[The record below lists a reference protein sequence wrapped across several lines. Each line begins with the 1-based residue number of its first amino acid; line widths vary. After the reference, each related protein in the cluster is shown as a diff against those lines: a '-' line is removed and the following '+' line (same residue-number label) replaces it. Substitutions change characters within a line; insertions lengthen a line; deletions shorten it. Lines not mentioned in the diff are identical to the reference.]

1 MDLRRTLG
9 FNRLDSQEERAIANR
24 RLLRYLDLRLMAS
37 GLPSASESVETGF
50 AEIARGLIESHQE
63 QKRLLRDHRC
73 PADQRIEDYLK
84 SHFLELGLEQQ
95 LRLPSQTFTLDRH
108 GMPRELSLPAGEDEY
123 HSRYVDSYRV
133 YNGVLNNPVHDRRT
147 TKGTFHIC
155 DGGLSVT
162 DDKVIVSKAVF
173 AGLFQRAMKPSA
185 ELLELPYTS
194 KYDQKARCFVSLLLR
209 PIVSPEVPGYTPE
222 KTLETRF
229 FAPGS
234 LVSNL
239 DFVES
244 IFGNAGDPGLP
255 ANDAGLDVEHWT
267 GHTGCVVLAP
277 NLTQV
282 LKKDLGLPH
291 WDDATD
297 RQQRDGM
304 CWKSEGD
311 LYNSGGAFKV
321 TCRNE
326 EGVIVTLIADN
337 YFGYCKKE
345 VKTQI
350 SYAANLYGACEEEHA
365 GGAMAFAGW
374 SLGDE
379 YQVDSLAANGRT
391 FTDVVVDYAD
401 DMELFEEGYGV
412 DKHFPDVVYIPE
424 NAKASLREQSISWTR
439 GDSKYAIPLL
449 PRKVYIAPSGYKIR
463 IEKHPAA
470 PSWRLI
476 GIAAEGVSCHKP
488 STVSGGG
495 KSEISKSVGDYMLY
509 GPIFVADAEKDL
521 DLVDEIFSRD
531 YADRWKPEAIQRE
544 VYESRSSRPILDPSR
559 SVGSV
564 IKSLTPSTDYTDE
577 FNEWL
582 TSIPNHVYAIA
593 LIIKRFYSPEWGDNW
608 REKFSVDIINGEPG
622 YELKYGDRK
631 LVGTYLRVGLLDDNT
646 WRTFKIRQ
654 DFYAADKIQTEDDIS
669 GSVVAPGRFLEGRG
683 RPNDTEGSY
692 KFVANCEYRL
702 FQRPDDAVHRGLD
715 KQTELDLSHP
725 GNFIS
730 NFEPLSRDD
739 VEALTH
745 RIIDFDAF
753 SVPMKQMLR
762 DAKESGSEYVVC
774 SSIPRNMN
782 GAPSKNPRYLQD
794 RPDIVNPMARYVA
807 ERGMR
812 LYRGTPASE
821 PLYVPVDAVLM
832 GRRNNPPDKKLGIR
846 SLAVYGPIHYQERP
860 ELFMD
865 LIVSLTGKSPSTTGF
880 GSEGALT
887 KGPFNALTYA
897 ADLNAALVSSVLTQ
911 LAGYSTSA
919 GYIGPNVAVGHDISL
934 LIPELWCRLSA
945 EERDPVWLIAEGLLE
960 PVSDYELDG
969 ATTPASRLGYRINY
983 KFVRRFFGRIFDNPD
998 KIFDE
1003 ALLKPETQDPE
1014 SYFDGVEYIV
1024 DAQKTTA
1031 LHYFADGSVE
1041 QLCPPL
1047 KALVTIMAHGEFEG
1061 KTEKDTEIRAMF
1073 TRERVLNSEWYRER
1087 LETKQTRDRQLW
1099 HRHLE
1104 YVDRFRAEV
1113 GDSDSV
1119 AELHLGQRANYAQE
1133 QLKHVTAPE
1142 YVDELIGSLGADP
1155 LLPVGSTS

>member
-9 FNRLDSQEERAIANR
+9 FNRLDPQEMQDTARR

-37 GLPSASESVETGF
+37 GLPSASTDSETSF
-50 AEIARGLIESHQE
+50 TQVARGLIESHQE

-73 PADQRIEDYLK
+73 PADQRIEDYLR
-84 SHFLELGLEQQ
+84 SYFLDLGLDPH
-95 LRLPSQTFTLDRH
+95 LRLPSDTFTLDRH
-108 GMPRELSLPAGEDEY
+108 GMSRELSLPAGEDEY
-123 HSRYVDSYRV
+123 HSPYVDSYRV

-147 TKGTFHIC
+147 TKGTFHVC
-155 DGGLSVT
+155 DGGLPVV
-162 DDKVIVSKAVF
+162 DDKIIVPKATF
-173 AGLFQRAMKPSA
+173 AALFQRAMNPPEA
-185 ELLELPYTS
+185 LLELPYTS
-194 KYDQKARCFVSLLLR
+194 KQEQKAHCFVSLLLR
-209 PIVSPEVPGYTPE
+209 PLVAPRVAGYTPE

-244 IFGNAGDPGLP
+244 IFGNAGDPNLP
-255 ANDAGLDVEHWT
+255 ANDAGLDVKHWT
-267 GHTGCVVLAP
+267 GHSGCVILAP
-277 NLTQV
+277 HLIQV
-282 LKKDLGLPH
+282 LKKDVGLPH
-291 WDDATD
+291 WDDATE

-304 CWKSEGD
+304 CWKSED
-311 LYNSGGAFKV
+311 ELYNDGGAFKL

-326 EGVIVTLIADN
+326 EGVMVTLIADN

-350 SYAANLYGACEEEHA
+350 SYAANLYGSCEEEHA
-365 GGAMAFAGW
+365 GGALAFAGW
-374 SLGDE
+374 NLGDE
-379 YQVDSLAANGRT
+379 FQVDSRAANGRT

-412 DKHFPDVVYIPE
+412 DKNFPDVIYIPE
-424 NAKASLREQSISWTR
+424 NAKASVREQTISWTR
-439 GDSKYAIPLL
+439 GETKHSIPLL
-449 PRKVYIAPSGYKIR
+449 QHKIYIAPSGYKFR

-509 GPIFVADAEKDL
+509 GPIFVADAPRDL
-521 DLVDEIFSRD
+521 AWVDEIFSRD
-531 YADRWKPEAIQRE
+531 YSDRWKPD
-544 VYESRSSRPILDPSR
+544 SPILDSYKTHPSRPLLDPNR
-559 SVGSV
+559 SVGSM
-564 IKSLTPSTDYTDE
+564 IKSLTPSAEYTDA
-577 FNEWL
+577 FNDWL
-582 TSIPNHVYAIA
+582 ATIPNHVYAIA
-593 LIIKRFYSPEWGDNW
+593 LIIKRFYAPEWDGNW
-608 REKFSVDIINGEPG
+608 RDKFSVDIINGEPG
-622 YELKYGDRK
+622 YELKFGDRK
-631 LVGTYLRVGLLDDNT
+631 LVGTYLRVGLLDENT
-646 WRTFKIRQ
+646 WRTFKVRQ

-669 GSVVAPGRFLEGRG
+669 GSIVVPGSFLEGRG
-683 RPNDTEGSY
+683 GPDDLERSY

-715 KQTELDLSHP
+715 KQTELDLSQP

-730 NFEPLSRDD
+730 NFEPLHKDD

-745 RIIDFDAF
+745 RVVDFDAF
-753 SVPMKQMLR
+753 SPPMKQMLR
-762 DAKESGSEYVVC
+762 NARESGSEYVVC
-774 SSIPRNMN
+774 SSVPRDMN
-782 GAPSKNPRYLQD
+782 GTPSKNPRYLQI
-794 RPDIVNPMARYVA
+794 RPDIVDPMARYVA
-807 ERGMR
+807 ERGVR
-812 LYRGTPASE
+812 LFRGASPTE
-821 PLYVPVDAVLM
+821 PLHLPVDSVLM

-897 ADLNAALVSSVLTQ
+897 ADLNAALVSSVLTK
-911 LAGYSTSA
+911 LAAYSTSA
-919 GYIGPNVAVGHDISL
+919 GYVGPNVAVGHDISL

-945 EERDPVWLIAEGLLE
+945 QERDADWLISEGLLE
-960 PVSDYELDG
+960 PVADCELNG
-969 ATTPASRLGYRINY
+969 KTAPASRLGYRINS

-1003 ALLKPETQDPE
+1003 LLLCPEVQDPE
-1014 SYFDGVEYIV
+1014 SYFDGIEYIV

-1047 KALVTIMAHGEFEG
+1047 KALVTIMAHGDFEG
-1061 KTEKDTEIRAMF
+1061 KTEKDPEIRAMF
-1073 TRERVLNSEWYRER
+1073 SRERILNSDWYRER
-1087 LETKQTRDRQLW
+1087 LETKQARDRQLW

-1104 YVDRFRAEV
+1104 YIDRFRADI
-1113 GDSDSV
+1113 GDAKSDN
-1119 AELHLGQRANYAQE
+1119 ELQLNKRAIYAQE
-1133 QLKHVTAPE
+1133 QLKRVTSPTYIE
-1142 YVDELIGSLGADP
+1142 ELQGSLGADP
-1155 LLPVGSTS
+1155 LLPVGPQQ